1 MKKIL
6 ILLLLFTNYCFSQN
20 SGITYQAVVYN
31 PNGEELPGVDNPYAP
46 LTNRNICLQF
56 GIIDNTGTL
65 EYQEQVQVT
74 TDNFGMVNLLIGTS
88 SQTGGYSLGFNGI
101 EWSASAKFLKVDIDI
116 QGSCSNFEELSN
128 QPFTYVPFAYY
139 SPASDIPGPAG
150 EDGFKSLINTTDEP
164 AGSNCVNGGF
174 KIEVGIDSNNNN
186 ILDFDEIDNSL
197 TRFVC
202 DVEDGVDGEV
212 GLKSLINTTDE
223 PAGSNCVN
231 GGFKIEVGIDSN
243 NNNILDFDEI
253 DNSLTRFV
261 CDVEDGVDGEVG
273 LKSLINTIDEP
284 AGVNCVNGG
293 TRIEVGIDTNNN
305 NILDIDE
312 IDTSLTRFICNGEVA
327 VKTLINSIAEEP
339 GDNCINGGV
348 KIEIGEDTNANN
360 ILDTD
365 EVEESLTRYVCN
377 GTNGE
382 DGEDGQDGGGPPG
395 SGLDV
400 GEELILQRDLI
411 GPSIALSGDGN
422 NILIAETN
430 SSDAPT
436 ERIYSVY
443 NISNN
448 SLTKIG
454 QDIIF
459 SSVDEVGLGYSLT
472 GGRINFDGTKIL
484 CHRLVGSTTSVISE
498 YNFIDGSWQLQNT
511 YSIINSSLGPYLG
524 YGDYRA
530 SDDLSTLISG
540 NKVFQIDSAS
550 GTYTESVIPG
560 AVSQGAFNYSISS
573 DGNTLEGNT
582 YGNSI
587 PPLARVFKKIN
598 NAWVQQGQDILPPS
612 DFNVQGAGFGYRGD
626 LSDDGMKYVAP
637 WNNGNYSVYSFFDNQ
652 WNVSETIESD
662 YSYLPLLNTNGEYL
676 VVVANEL
683 LLTYNYLKC
692 TVFKFGNGSW
702 NFHNSSFT
710 ELGAPPSIDSVY
722 SAGMG
727 FGDQGIF
734 IESGTLAYLESRIN
748 GRSVLKIKKLF

>member
-150 EDGFKSLINTTDEP
+150 EDGF
-164 AGSNCVNGGF
+164 
-174 KIEVGIDSNNNN
+174 
-186 ILDFDEIDNSL
+186 
-197 TRFVC
+197 
-202 DVEDGVDGEV
+202 
-212 GLKSLINTTDE
+212 KSLINTTDE